1 MGCLNLKI
9 SFYKE
14 IQRKYDIVSSEEYK
28 EFRQYQ
34 LDKIVRLSTS
44 QIEPLELKGM
54 LKLISYTDS
63 WVDDYNKELKKVN

>member
-1 MGCLNLKI
+1 MD
-9 SFYKE
+9 KE